1 MSPDHPILGSY
12 LSERE
17 SQPEE
22 DTSVQARI
30 HRLTKQ
36 YQETGVRRSIDAVLI
51 VTVSTPHPSPPDLS
65 STGFHTFSSFKSPT
79 LSTSCKSISTEDGT
93 DDRPGGYLDPT
104 ESDAEGIITRLDE
117 QLGVPI
123 EHLGEGNK
131 YEPGGW
137 KVRECLSAWWRPNF
151 DTFLVSH
158 TRYSTLSQIVP
169 LSPASHHRAER
180 VQEAIPGGTATK
192 Q

>member
-1 MSPDHPILGSY
+1 MSTCNSVRCSDPLQLRAQQVYHGVSLHPKLGSHP
-12 LSERE
+12 SERE

-51 VTVSTPHPSPPDLS
+51 VTVSPSNPSSPDLS
-65 STGFHTFSSFKSPT
+65 STGYHTFSSFKSPT
-79 LSTSCKSISTEDGT
+79 LSTSCKSIFSEDKA
-93 DDRPGGYLDPT
+93 DRRPGGYLDPT
-104 ESDAEGIITRLDE
+104 ETDAEGIMTRLDE

-123 EHLGEGNK
+123 EHSGEGNK

-158 TRYSTLSQIVP
+158 TR
-169 LSPASHHRAER
+169 
-180 VQEAIPGGTATK
+180 
-192 Q
+192 

>member
-1 MSPDHPILGSY
+1 VSVSTCNSARCSNLHQLRAQQVYHGVSLDHPTLDSY
-12 LSERE
+12 HSERE

-51 VTVSTPHPSPPDLS
+51 VTVGPPHSPSPDLS
-65 STGFHTFSSFKSPT
+65 SMGYRTSSSFKSPT
-79 LSTSCKSISTEDGT
+79 LSTSCKSISTKDGT
-93 DDRPGGYLDPT
+93 DGRPGGYLDPT
-104 ESDAEGIITRLDE
+104 ETDAEGIVIRLDE

-123 EHLGEGNK
+123 EHSGEGNK

-158 TRYSTLSQIVP
+158 S
-169 LSPASHHRAER
+169 A
-180 VQEAIPGGTATK
+180 
-192 Q
+192 